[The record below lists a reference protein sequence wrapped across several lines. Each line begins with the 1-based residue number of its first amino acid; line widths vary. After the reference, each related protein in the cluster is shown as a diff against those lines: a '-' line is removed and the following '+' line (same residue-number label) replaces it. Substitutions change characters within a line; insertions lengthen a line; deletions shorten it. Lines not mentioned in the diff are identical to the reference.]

1 MAAGIDK
8 RIPRVT
14 ALIVVVILAIMVLIC
29 SSCGNQ
35 SFSTEEQNR
44 LDSVIS
50 DFMKGYHFPGVV
62 VGAWVPEKGT
72 YKVAKGVS
80 DVKANKAME
89 IDDKF
94 RIASVTKSFV
104 GTVALQLVDEGKLR
118 LDDNVGKYVPG
129 VPNGENITIRQLLN
143 MTSGIY
149 DYSGDEGFLH
159 ALASDITKKWT
170 PQELVEISFSHE
182 PYFPPGQGWHYSNTN
197 TILVG
202 MIIEEVTS
210 NKLEDEIEKRIIERL
225 GLENTSF
232 PEGPEMPAPYAHGYQ
247 WDEEKGNYED
257 ITDVDPS
264 YLWAAGAMTSNL
276 EDLRVWVKALATG
289 ELISESM
296 QKERLAF
303 NDVVLPGTTPS
314 YENMSP
320 EYGLAIEEY
329 DNEFLGHSGKTLG
342 YNIQMYYLSSEKA
355 TLICMINTDGGPGDG
370 PLLFA
375 AISKIIFPDSFPD
388 IQGSP

>member
-1 MAAGIDK
+1 MTARIGK

-14 ALIVVVILAIMVLIC
+14 ALIIVALLAITVLTC

-50 DFMKGYHFPGVV
+50 DFIKGHNFPGVV

-72 YKVAKGVS
+72 YKVAKGDS
-80 DVKANKAME
+80 DIKASKAME

-129 VPNGENITIRQLLN
+129 VPNGEKITIRQLLN
-143 MTSGIY
+143 MTSGLY
-149 DYSGDEGFLH
+149 DYSGDEGFMN
-159 ALASDITKKWT
+159 ALASDLTRKWT
-170 PQELVEISFSHE
+170 PRELVEISFSHE
-182 PYFPPGQGWHYSNTN
+182 PYFPPGQGWRYSNTN

-210 NKLEDEIEKRIIERL
+210 NKLEDEIEERIIDRL

-232 PEGPEMPAPYAHGYQ
+232 PEGPEMPAPYTHGYQ
-247 WDEEKGNYED
+247 WDEEKGDYAD

-264 YLWAAGAMTSNL
+264 YLWAAGAMISSL
-276 EDLRVWVKALATG
+276 EDLRVWAKALATG

-296 QKERLAF
+296 QKERLTF
-303 NDVVLPGTTPS
+303 NDIVLPGATPS
-314 YENMSP
+314 YEKMSP
-320 EYGLAIEEY
+320 KYGLAIEEY
-329 DNEFLGHSGKTLG
+329 DNEFSGHSGNLLG
-342 YNIQMYYLSSEKA
+342 YNIQMYYLTSEKA
-355 TLICMINTDGGPGDG
+355 TLISMVNTDGAPGDG
-370 PLLFA
+370 PLFFA
-375 AISKIIFPDSFPD
+375 TISKIIFPDSFPD
-388 IQGSP
+388 IQGSL